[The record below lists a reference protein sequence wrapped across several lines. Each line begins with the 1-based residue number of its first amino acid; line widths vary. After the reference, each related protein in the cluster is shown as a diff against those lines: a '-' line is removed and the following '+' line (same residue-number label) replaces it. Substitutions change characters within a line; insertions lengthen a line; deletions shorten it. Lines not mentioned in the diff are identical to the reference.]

1 MFLIILLLVASCVCE
16 QPCPDNESVD
26 ISDVRSLEDG
36 TIVQDGVVFPP
47 NYVYAKNV
55 SGEIRRFGC
64 LCKVKNCFRKC
75 CPMGSVFH
83 ERICTEMPDF
93 DVIKNEGLNLHYSS
107 KFRKKVEM
115 KDRTF
120 DMLYGKP
127 CAAIYLE
134 DNTWYVQEDGELYV
148 DIPSNIPPVIIYKPD
163 KYCIDTFVNEKN
175 ETQLNALICF
185 VTKPDN
191 NNYALSSS
199 CMLISCFFI
208 LLTVAVYAFLPELR
222 NLHGMVL
229 MAYLLSF
236 FVGFLFFA
244 TMQILILRKE
254 ISQEECTVLTFIIYF
269 SLLSAFFWLNVMC
282 YDIWWTFSGKRA
294 TSGRHGSV
302 MKRFCCYA
310 GYAFGVPTV
319 LTVILGALEF
329 SDLPMQHPLLPK
341 LRLQGCFLYGT
352 SKLIYL
358 YGPIVVLC
366 VANLI
371 FFTLTAIKI
380 AQIKRDTEMLRSK
393 DSSTH
398 DQDRKDTQRMNLSCS
413 RFSLYVKLF
422 AVMGVNWILEVV
434 SSFYPEA
441 DFFWQFSDAYNVLVG
456 LIIFIIF
463 VCKKKTFKLIKKR
476 IQYLK
481 DGGISRGQT
490 TTSTSTRTL
499 STQSRDDVQMSTIKN
514 TTAAA

>member
-1 MFLIILLLVASCVCE
+1 MQAFLIILVMITTTASLCDE
-16 QPCPDNESVD
+16 DYSVKKVQTS
-26 ISDVRSLEDG
+26 SDGINTSAFTDG
-36 TIVQDGVVFPP
+36 TKRDCEC
-47 NYVYAKNV
+47 
-55 SGEIRRFGC
+55 SE
-64 LCKVKNCFRKC
+64 KVCARKC
-75 CPMGSVFH
+75 CPLGTGYVLEEKKCVPVLDGFNPPVWEEHTLLKGYNATENMYFLIGKMNCTRDKG
-83 ERICTEMPDF
+83 EIRIPLEPAIDTYH
-93 DVIKNEGLNLHYSS
+93 L
-107 KFRKKVEM
+107 
-115 KDRTF
+115 RT
-120 DMLYGKP
+120 
-127 CAAIYLE
+127 
-134 DNTWYVQEDGELYV
+134 DGELYV